1 MSPLLGRQAV
11 VVGAGMAGLAAAR
24 VLANHF
30 EGVVVVEN
38 DGLPASATPRPGT
51 PQSRHAHALLVGG
64 QRALGGLFS
73 GFEEDLLQA
82 GATTMRVSTDL
93 RFERPGYDPFPQRD
107 LGLDVYSMSR
117 PLIES
122 VVRKRVAAYN
132 NISLRE
138 RCRAQEFIG
147 TAQTV
152 TAVRCESVD
161 GKSDLLPA
169 DLVIDASGHGLL
181 TLHLIESFG
190 QPAPPETSIGVD
202 IGYTTAMFEIPADA
216 PSDWKGLITLPE
228 PPRNRRGV
236 FLLPAE
242 GGRWIATLSGRY
254 HEKPPDDESGYLQHA
269 KDLRTP
275 TAHNALRNAKRVSD
289 FSRYGFKSSR
299 RRHFERVDAFPVGVI
314 PFGDTICRFNPVYG
328 QGMSVASQEA
338 CLLQRLLA
346 ARAAE
351 GSGIDG
357 LAREFFTEVQV
368 IIDTP
373 WAGAVIPD
381 FLDPLTEGIRPPDLE
396 STLNFS
402 SALFKLA
409 AEDSSVHKLVTEV
422 QHLLKPQTAYRE
434 PALVERVRAVM
445 GAHA

>member
-11 VVGAGMAGLAAAR
+11 VVGAGMAGLTAAR
-24 VLANHF
+24 ALADHF

-38 DGLPASATPRPGT
+38 DGLPASVTPRPGT

-64 QRALGGLFS
+64 QRALGALFP

-122 VVRKRVAAYN
+122 VVRKRVAAHN

-138 RCRAQEFIG
+138 RCRAQEFVA

-152 TAVRCESVD
+152 TSVRCESAD

-181 TLHLIESFG
+181 TLHLIESLG

-254 HEKPPDDESGYLQHA
+254 HEKPPDDESGYMQHA
-269 KDLRTP
+269 EDLRTP

-299 RRHFERVDAFPVGVI
+299 RRHFERVEAFPAGVI

-351 GSGIDG
+351 RSGIDG
-357 LAREFFTEVQV
+357 LAREFFTEIQV

-381 FLDPLTEGIRPPDLE
+381 FLDPLTEGTPPPDLE

-409 AEDSSVHKLVTEV
+409 AEDSSVHKLLTEV

-434 PALVERVRAVM
+434 PALVERVKAVM
-445 GAHA
+445 AAHA